1 MTETLLFKVAGV
13 IGGMKIRDYLTKR
26 IGFSTSLI
34 AVVKY
39 DNVKLNGDIV
49 HMRATVKDGD
59 VITVTLPEEESENI
73 PPMDIPLDIIY
84 EDEHILAVS
93 KPINMP
99 THPSRG
105 NHLPT
110 LANAVRAYLGKPFV
124 FRAIS
129 RLDRDT
135 SGIVLVAKNQL
146 SAAILSRE
154 MKKGSFKKIYEA
166 TVVGVPDPPSG
177 EINAPIAREREGDI
191 KRVVREDGKSAI
203 TLYRVRE
210 INDDGNAIVELQ
222 AVTGRTHQL
231 RVHMAY
237 IGHPLVADFLYGDRI
252 ENETYRLHCK
262 LLEFPHPITGE
273 TLTLSTHKK

>member
-177 EINAPIAREREGDI
+177 EINAPIARETEGDI
-191 KRVVREDGKSAI
+191 KRIVREDGKSAI

-273 TLTLSTHKK
+273 TLTLSTNKK

>member
-39 DNVKLNGDIV
+39 DNVRLNGDIV

>member
-39 DNVKLNGDIV
+39 DNVRLNGDIV

-154 MKKGSFKKIYEA
+154 MKKGSIKKIYEA

>member
-1 MTETLLFKVAGV
+1 
-13 IGGMKIRDYLTKR
+13 
-26 IGFSTSLI
+26 
-34 AVVKY
+34 
-39 DNVKLNGDIV
+39 
-49 HMRATVKDGD
+49 
-59 VITVTLPEEESENI
+59 
-73 PPMDIPLDIIY
+73 
-84 EDEHILAVS
+84 
-93 KPINMP
+93 
-99 THPSRG
+99 
-105 NHLPT
+105 
-110 LANAVRAYLGKPFV
+110 
-124 FRAIS
+124 
-129 RLDRDT
+129 
-135 SGIVLVAKNQL
+135 
-146 SAAILSRE
+146 

-177 EINAPIAREREGDI
+177 EINAPIARETEGDI

-273 TLTLSTHKK
+273 TLTLSTNKK

>member
-39 DNVKLNGDIV
+39 DNVRLNGDIV

-177 EINAPIAREREGDI
+177 EINAPIARETEGDI